1 MLDTPIQ
8 VEVDGIKY
16 EAPIIGSEAI
26 KQYVMTKLRV
36 EWDFEGCD
44 KKANERALDGFSR
57 ESWSLEVIPLDS
69 ILLDPRVLNLPSFM
83 KDGAERTAYQSHK
96 LNQGTAIEP
105 IVMEYVK
112 GISDLDDGYHR
123 VMALRTK
130 GKAFV
135 LAYVGR
141 D

>member
-1 MLDTPIQ
+1 MSGTPIRI
-8 VEVDGIKY
+8 EIDGIKY
-16 EAPIIGSEAI
+16 EAPVIGSEAI
-26 KQYVMTKLRV
+26 KQHVMNKLRV

-44 KKANERALDGFSR
+44 RKANERALDGFSR
-57 ESWSLEVIPLDS
+57 ERWSLEVIPLGS
-69 ILLDPRVLNLPSFM
+69 ILLDPRVLNLPHFA
-83 KDGAERTAYQSHK
+83 KDAAEKTAYQVHK
-96 LNQGTAIEP
+96 LDQGVAIEP

-123 VMALRTK
+123 VMALRRK